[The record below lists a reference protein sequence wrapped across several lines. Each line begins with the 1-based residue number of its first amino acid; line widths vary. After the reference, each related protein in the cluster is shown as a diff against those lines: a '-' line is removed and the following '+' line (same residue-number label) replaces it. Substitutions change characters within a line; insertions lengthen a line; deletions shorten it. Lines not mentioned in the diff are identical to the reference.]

1 MKTEAVSLDACV
13 DESLEALR
21 SQLEQSG
28 AQIERQVL
36 PKVVGDA
43 TLLTQ
48 LYQNLLSNALTFSR
62 SGEPV
67 VELTA
72 RQTGDVWTLGVRDNG
87 IGLEPDYADQI
98 FEPFKR
104 LHGLTEYPGTGIGL
118 AVCRKNVERHGVGFG
133 WNRNPTKALISSSPS
148 QTQVRNWSI
157 MMQLGGQVR
166 AATVLLAGRQSS
178 GPEPHPS
185 GARQGCDSL

>member
-48 LYQNLLSNALTFSR
+48 LYQNLLSNALKFSR

-98 FEPFKR
+98 FEPFRR

-118 AVCRKNVERHGVGFG
+118 AVCRKNVERHGGRIWVESKPHEGAHFKFTL
-133 WNRNPTKALISSSPS
+133 PD
-148 QTQVRNWSI
+148 
-157 MMQLGGQVR
+157 
-166 AATVLLAGRQSS
+166 AGKKLEQS
-178 GPEPHPS
+178 
-185 GARQGCDSL
+185 